1 MKKVEFNLTFEVHKK
16 LDEEDFEMLLKNYL
30 INDYVIE
37 DFVNSVIGEEDNI
50 DNFSINSVS
59 LVRKKKRKKKDIS
72 NGVPDKNWDVV

>member
-16 LDEEDFEMLLKNYL
+16 LDEEDFEMLLRDYL

-37 DFVNSVIGEEDNI
+37 EFASNVIGDVNDI

-59 LVRKKKRKKKDIS
+59 LVRKKKRKNKDIS

>member
-59 LVRKKKRKKKDIS
+59 LVRKKKTKNKDIS

>member
-37 DFVNSVIGEEDNI
+37 DFVSSVIGEEDDI
-50 DNFSINSVS
+50 DNFSVNSVS
-59 LVRKKKRKKKDIS
+59 LVRKKKTKKKDIS

>member
-37 DFVNSVIGEEDNI
+37 DFVSSVIGEEDDI
-50 DNFSINSVS
+50 DNFSVNSVS
-59 LVRKKKRKKKDIS
+59 LVRKKKRKNKDIS

>member
-37 DFVNSVIGEEDNI
+37 DFVSSVIGEEDDI
-50 DNFSINSVS
+50 DNFSVNSVS

>member
-37 DFVNSVIGEEDNI
+37 EFASNVIEDVNDI

-59 LVRKKKRKKKDIS
+59 LVRKKKTKKKDIS

>member
-16 LDEEDFEMLLKNYL
+16 LDEEDFEMLLKDYL

-59 LVRKKKRKKKDIS
+59 LVRKKKTKNKDIS

>member
-50 DNFSINSVS
+50 DNFSVNSVS

>member
-1 MKKVEFNLTFEVHKK
+1 MKKVEFNLTFEVHKG

-37 DFVNSVIGEEDNI
+37 DFVSSVIGEEDDI
-50 DNFSINSVS
+50 DNFSVNSVS
-59 LVRKKKRKKKDIS
+59 LVRKKKRKNKDIS

>member
-1 MKKVEFNLTFEVHKK
+1 MKKVEFNLTFEVHKE
-16 LDEEDFEMLLKNYL
+16 LDEEDLEMLLKDYL

-37 DFVNSVIGEEDNI
+37 EFASNVIGDVNDI

-59 LVRKKKRKKKDIS
+59 LVRKKKTKKKDIS

>member
-37 DFVNSVIGEEDNI
+37 DFVSSVIGEEDDI
-50 DNFSINSVS
+50 DNFSISSVS
-59 LVRKKKRKKKDIS
+59 LVRKKKRKKKEIS

>member
-37 DFVNSVIGEEDNI
+37 DFVNSVIGEEDDI
-50 DNFSINSVS
+50 DNFSVNSVS

>member
-1 MKKVEFNLTFEVHKK
+1 MKKVEFNLTFEVHKG

-37 DFVNSVIGEEDNI
+37 DFVSSVIGEEDDI
-50 DNFSINSVS
+50 DNFSISSVS
-59 LVRKKKRKKKDIS
+59 LVRKKKRKKKEIS

>member
-59 LVRKKKRKKKDIS
+59 LVRKKKTKKKDIS

>member
-1 MKKVEFNLTFEVHKK
+1 MKKEEFNLTFEVHKK
-16 LDEEDFEMLLKNYL
+16 LDEEDFEMLLKDYL

-37 DFVNSVIGEEDNI
+37 EFASNVIGDVNDI

-59 LVRKKKRKKKDIS
+59 LVRKKKTKKKDIS

>member
-59 LVRKKKRKKKDIS
+59 LVRKKENKK
-72 NGVPDKNWDVV
+72 

>member
-37 DFVNSVIGEEDNI
+37 DFVSSVIGEEDDI
-50 DNFSINSVS
+50 DNFSIHSVE
-59 LVRKKKRKKKDIS
+59 LIRKKKQKKKKVS

>member
-16 LDEEDFEMLLKNYL
+16 LDEEDFEMLLKDYL

-37 DFVNSVIGEEDNI
+37 EFASNVIGEEDDI
-50 DNFSINSVS
+50 DNFSVNSVS

>member
-37 DFVNSVIGEEDNI
+37 DFVSSVIGEEDDI
-50 DNFSINSVS
+50 DNFSVNSVS
-59 LVRKKKRKKKDIS
+59 LVRKKKRKKKEII